1 MRTFVIGTNVIN
13 IRPKEL
19 LCVRGCSIQLLLEHA
34 TALACSLRA
43 CSLLVGK
50 ETQTSK
56 GRLFNLAGSSCYK
69 RELGGTQTHYAEEET
84 PVTTSL
90 ILFLSGRVS
99 GLWGKEEGTERKRIM
114 LGLRKDIILDIQ
126 QKGHGQGQ
134 N

>member
-1 MRTFVIGTNVIN
+1 M
-13 IRPKEL
+13 
-19 LCVRGCSIQLLLEHA
+19 
-34 TALACSLRA
+34 
-43 CSLLVGK
+43 GK
-50 ETQTSK
+50 ETQTRK
-56 GRLFNLAGSSCYK
+56 AWLIKLANSSCCK

-114 LGLRKDIILDIQ
+114 LGLRKDIILDIP